1 MENSSNE
8 TTSASLLP
16 YPPQKD
22 AESIPLADAETTV
35 GRAPSNTIHLSHG
48 GVSRIHAV
56 ITRKNGQFIVT
67 DLKSRNGTFVNNQRI
82 RETVLK
88 DSDKILFGERGFMFS
103 LKQDGAAD
111 DPPDDDIAAV
121 DGDTVTVSP
130 GELEL
135 TTLLSHN
142 AETAISNFLEPAS
155 ADDSEPQPAR
165 QAHKRLSYLYQLS
178 EHLRTPSDPEEIL
191 EKGLEQ
197 IFKALP
203 TAKRAAA
210 MLRSGVSGRLEVRAV
225 KYHDPEEDEA
235 VIPVSRT
242 VLKRVVEEKVA
253 IISQNAQYDERFDGT
268 DSFTVEDI
276 HSFVCVPLIEH
287 DQVTGTIYLDTDDLM
302 NPFEQNDMEFTAA
315 VANEL
320 AISIANCRLQREAIQ
335 NEKTSAIGL
344 TVTHLAHNIKN
355 LLTLNRSAVDM
366 MDEQLQKSEDGD
378 VTKNWQMVRQG
389 FERIANLTA
398 DMLDYT
404 QSGDGDIRPVDINAT
419 VVAEYELFKDSL
431 DSEDIAVELNLAP
444 DLPPLELSEPLLKR
458 AILNLVV
465 NAKDALQ
472 GKKDGRI
479 RISTELDG
487 PSRLLIRVEDNGCGI
502 GKGILDDIFEL
513 FYTTKGMDGSG
524 VGLSM
529 IKKFVESVGG
539 TVSVVSHV
547 DVGSVFTLG
556 FPRLDQTQKNQRP

>member
-1 MENSSNE
+1 MENSMNDP
-8 TTSASLLP
+8 THASLLP
-16 YPPQKD
+16 YPAKKD
-22 AESIPLADAETTV
+22 AEAIPLADSETTV
-35 GRAPSNTIHLSHG
+35 GRATSNTIHLAHG

-88 DSDKILFGERGFMFS
+88 DSDKILFGERGFMFC
-103 LKQDGAAD
+103 LNQDSAAG
-111 DPPDDDIAAV
+111 DPPDEDIAAV
-121 DGDTVTVSP
+121 DGDTVTVNP

-135 TTLLSHN
+135 TTLLSRN
-142 AETAISNFLEPAS
+142 AETAISNFLDPVP
-155 ADDSEPQPAR
+155 ADDSDVQPAQ
-165 QAHKRLSYLYQLS
+165 QAHTRLSYLYQLS
-178 EHLRTPSDPEEIL
+178 EHLRTPRDPEEIL
-191 EKGLEQ
+191 EKGLEL

-210 MLRSGVSGRLEVRAV
+210 MLRSNVSGRLEVRAV
-225 KYHDPEEDEA
+225 RYHDPEEDEA

-276 HSFVCVPLIEH
+276 HSFVCVPLIQH
-287 DQVTGTIYLDTDDLM
+287 DQVNGTIYLDTDDLM
-302 NPFEQNDMEFTAA
+302 NPFEQPDMEFTAA

-320 AISIANCRLQREAIQ
+320 AISIANCRLQQDAIQ

-355 LLTLNRSAVDM
+355 LLTLNRNAVDM
-366 MDEQLQKSEDGD
+366 MDEQLQKSEDDD
-378 VTKNWQMVRQG
+378 VRKNWQLVHQG

-404 QSGDGDIRPVDINAT
+404 QSSDDDIRPIDINAI
-419 VVAEYELFKDSL
+419 VVSEYELFKDSM
-431 DSEDIAVELNLAP
+431 DSEGIAVELNLTP
-444 DLPPLELSEPLLKR
+444 DLPAWELSEPLLKR
-458 AILNLVV
+458 AILNLVI
-465 NAKDALQ
+465 NAKDALK

-479 RISTELDG
+479 RISTELDN
-487 PSRLLIRVEDNGCGI
+487 STRLLIRVEDNGCGI

-539 TVSVVSHV
+539 NR
-547 DVGSVFTLG
+547 VGGIPRGRRLG
-556 FPRLDQTQKNQRP
+556 IYPRFSQAG